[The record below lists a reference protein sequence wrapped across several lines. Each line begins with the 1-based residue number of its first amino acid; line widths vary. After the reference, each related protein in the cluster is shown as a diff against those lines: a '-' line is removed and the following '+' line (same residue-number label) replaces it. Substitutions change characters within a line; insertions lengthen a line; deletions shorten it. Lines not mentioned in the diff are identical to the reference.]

1 FPYPPPFRS
10 QDPALGSDRHRRAAG
25 ELSLRSADHA
35 QWPGISTGLAIEDQQ
50 CGRSSAASEPAT
62 GHDEQIVNR
71 IDSNRRNVATSIGL
85 LGELN
90 LRVGTTENPR
100 GSDVAFGSIREND
113 DVMFRG
119 GQVDLTGLRIH
130 RYLIH
135 RTNTEDLRLWS
146 LNHANGRFFSVR
158 SAAEYEDR
166 LGQRTGHHDLVV
178 SGIVCK
184 IVHGPADQR
193 PLSFER

>member
-1 FPYPPPFRS
+1 MS
-10 QDPALGSDRHRRAAG
+10 
-25 ELSLRSADHA
+25 
-35 QWPGISTGLAIEDQQ
+35 
-50 CGRSSAASEPAT
+50 
-62 GHDEQIVNR
+62 
-71 IDSNRRNVATSIGL
+71 
-85 LGELN
+85 
-90 LRVGTTENPR
+90 

-135 RTNTEDLRLWS
+135 RTNTEDLRVWS

-178 SGIVCK
+178 SGIVRK

-193 PLSFER
+193 LLSFERSSGRCIFFRQPGECRDLRMVDSIRHQQLVTLAVIGDRFGFSEFQSNLVDRRAADDTQRSDVSVCVQRKHDCRRIPEIRRPHFTIL